1 MINFITLEN
10 YRNILNKK
18 QFSIKPITL
27 FVGPN
32 NSGKSSLIKSLL
44 LLKDNCGDFENLI
57 FQNGIHKL
65 GNFNTLC
72 SNTNKNKSILFE
84 LPFFLFGA
92 DTIRLIY
99 EGRKNS
105 ISNGR
110 LIELCIFNSKNNLNF
125 LKVEKIEYAGDSDKI
140 YNFNWKINYLAIYAY
155 FMNEKYFDWPKLD
168 TSNFLTS
175 DWEKDWDKR
184 TDPHK
189 INFNLDLPIFD
200 FELPN
205 DAKPNHPFKHFSNA
219 DIAFLELLENKNTTH
234 NPNPENGHP
243 SIFTELKQIIYNHYR
258 GESGIYSTAIS
269 NFKSLNKLLS
279 INPTPNGKAFF
290 EMIIS
295 NIDFAFKS
303 LQRDLKEL
311 YYLNSSSTR
320 QERIHIEKDG
330 SHFQN
335 ILTRF
340 LELERKDREYLTNWM
355 RKLELIS
362 NFEEVQIKNIAQAG
376 YEIILKNKKTNTET
390 NLADCGFGVTQV
402 LTLLLEF
409 AIDENKQYL
418 IEEPEANLHPALQSK
433 LAELFCVNL
442 PGRNFIIET
451 HSEYMVRK
459 FQHLVA
465 NKELNPKDIIIH
477 YFWKDDDKAF
487 SKQID
492 ILPNG
497 QLSESFE
504 KGFYDESVNL
514 KFELLK
520 LIKAQN
526 N

>member
-1 MINFITLEN
+1 
-10 YRNILNKK
+10 
-18 QFSIKPITL
+18 
-27 FVGPN
+27 
-32 NSGKSSLIKSLL
+32 
-44 LLKDNCGDFENLI
+44 
-57 FQNGIHKL
+57 
-65 GNFNTLC
+65 
-72 SNTNKNKSILFE
+72 
-84 LPFFLFGA
+84 LP
-92 DTIRLIY
+92 
-99 EGRKNS
+99 E
-105 ISNGR
+105 
-110 LIELCIFNSKNNLNF
+110 
-125 LKVEKIEYAGDSDKI
+125 
-140 YNFNWKINYLAIYAY
+140 W
-155 FMNEKYFDWPKLD
+155 
-168 TSNFLTS
+168 
-175 DWEKDWDKR
+175 
-184 TDPHK
+184 
-189 INFNLDLPIFD
+189 
-200 FELPN
+200 
-205 DAKPNHPFKHFSNA
+205 
-219 DIAFLELLENKNTTH
+219 
-234 NPNPENGHP
+234 
-243 SIFTELKQIIYNHYR
+243 
-258 GESGIYSTAIS
+258 
-269 NFKSLNKLLS
+269 
-279 INPTPNGKAFF
+279 
-290 EMIIS
+290 
-295 NIDFAFKS
+295 
-303 LQRDLKEL
+303 
-311 YYLNSSSTR
+311 
-320 QERIHIEKDG
+320 
-330 SHFQN
+330 
-335 ILTRF
+335 
-340 LELERKDREYLTNWM
+340 KDREYLTKWM

-520 LIKAQN
+520 LIKAQSN
-526 N
+526 